1 MADLG
6 DIWNEVAEAAGAAQA
21 AARTYQQLREDP
33 ARLEDERGQARN
45 EYRQATK
52 RVYKTLREA
61 KLQEHDGL
69 WSEVLEAVEHAQTAG
84 HTFFSLKHDPGRPES
99 ERAQVKEAYA
109 QAKGRLTSLLV
120 ELKVVPPP
128 EAAVPEEG
136 KKESEVAETPEEI
149 PEPAL
154 ACVHCSGLRLRGT
167 DGKPKDMPKAQLAT
181 AYGTT

>member
-6 DIWNEVAEAAGAAQA
+6 DTWNEVAEAAGAAQE
-21 AARTYQQLREDP
+21 AARTFQQLREDP
-33 ARLEDERGQARN
+33 ARAEDERGQARN

-69 WSEVLEAVEHAQTAG
+69 WSEVLEAVEHAQAAG
-84 HTFFSLKHDPGRPES
+84 HTFFSLKHDLERSEA
-99 ERAQVKEAYA
+99 ERAQAKEAYTK
-109 QAKGRLTSLLV
+109 AKSWLTSLLV

-136 KKESEVAETPEEI
+136 KKESEVAETPEEVS
-149 PEPAL
+149 EPA
-154 ACVHCSGLRLRGT
+154 ASEEGPEEPQEPG
-167 DGKPKDMPKAQLAT
+167 PPSSEASSAS
-181 AYGTT
+181 

>member
-6 DIWNEVAEAAGAAQA
+6 DTWNEVAEAAGAAQE

-33 ARLEDERGQARN
+33 ARAEDERVQARN

-69 WSEVLEAVEHAQTAG
+69 WSEVREAVERAQAAG
-84 HTFFSLKHDPGRPES
+84 HTFFSLKHDLERSEA

-109 QAKGRLTSLLV
+109 QAKGRLIALLV

-128 EAAVPEEG
+128 EAAVPEAG
-136 KKESEVAETPEEI
+136 KEESEVAEAPEEVF
-149 PEPAL
+149 EPA
-154 ACVHCSGLRLRGT
+154 ASEEGPEEPQEPG
-167 DGKPKDMPKAQLAT
+167 PPSSEASSAS
-181 AYGTT
+181 